1 MIQTLLVFHH
11 WHHPQQRVVFD
22 FDSFG
27 VSVIFFE
34 VPSRIIVC
42 GGGGHVVGVVG
53 VVGVVSPST
62 SLDDIAC
69 TSPQGIVHASAV
81 ATVTVPA
88 WPGVVALA
96 GLSSGVD
103 SNVRADLVLASF
115 VFALRCARDPT
126 AK

>member
-34 VPSRIIVC
+34 VPSRRNFVC
-42 GGGGHVVGVVG
+42 GGGHVVDVVD
-53 VVGVVSPST
+53 VVSPST
-62 SLDDIAC
+62 SLDNIAC
-69 TSPQGIVHASAV
+69 TSPQGIVHAGAV
-81 ATVTVPA
+81 VTITVPA